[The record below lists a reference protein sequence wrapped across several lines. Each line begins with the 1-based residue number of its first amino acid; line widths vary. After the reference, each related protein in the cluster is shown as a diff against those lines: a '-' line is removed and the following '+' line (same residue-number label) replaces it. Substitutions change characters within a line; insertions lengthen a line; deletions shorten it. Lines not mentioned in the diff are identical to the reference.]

1 MKYAGIDI
9 GSTTVK
15 GVVVQDGHVIWKAYG
30 RHKTK
35 QAEKTLELLTRM
47 EDEAGLTAGRDVATF
62 TGSGAG
68 TLAARVNGSTIQ
80 EVVAVAAAVEA
91 VHPDVHFVSEI
102 GGEDMKTLFFT
113 PTPAGKAKQVY
124 MQSACSGGT
133 GTFIEKS
140 ARKLEIPP
148 DALATLP
155 YFDQTLHR
163 ISAKCGIFAE
173 TDANSLVK
181 AGVPKEEIIASLFDA
196 VVRQNLATLTKGNTP
211 MPSVLL
217 LGGPNMFFHGLRQA
231 WEHHLGALWDERN
244 ITLPAQTSVSD
255 VILVPDDALYYASLG
270 CVQIARREE
279 GKPQAYS
286 GPDNLKW
293 WVETGQHEEKANTG
307 QTGLASKDE
316 LAGFLRTYAVPS
328 AAAPGQGTHD
338 RLFVGCD
345 FGSTTVKAIAID
357 GDAAIRA
364 SVYQPSRGNPI
375 EDAKLI
381 FRQLREAGVGGVG
394 ALGLTGYGKD
404 LLKDILG
411 ADVPVV
417 ETVAHASAA
426 LHVDPDADAICDV
439 GGTDVKIML
448 LRQQAVVDFRLNSQ
462 CSSGN
467 GAFLQG
473 VAERYDI
480 ALEDY
485 ADKAFGAT
493 RMPRL
498 MMGCGVFLQSDIVN
512 QQRKGW
518 SAEEIMASLAAVLP
532 LNVWVYAGQFQNLKS
547 VGRKFILQ
555 GGTHRNLAVVK
566 AQIDFIKDKI
576 PDAEI
581 IVHPHAGEAGALGA
595 ALLAAEHG
603 KHNGASRF
611 VGFDRIED
619 LDYVSTTNAKT
630 TCHWCAM
637 NCSRAFIDVQ
647 VPGGKGRPKSKVP
660 LSEGWQRVIT
670 GNSCSKGLIEDA
682 AEMKERKKQIDED
695 LNAHPNIAESV
706 RQGAFR

>member
-15 GVVVQDGHVIWKAYG
+15 GVVFEEGNVIWKAYG
-30 RHKTK
+30 RHQTR
-35 QAEKTLELLTRM
+35 QAEKALELLARM
-47 EDEAGLTAGRDVATF
+47 EQEAGLAPGRDIATF

-68 TLAARVNGSTIQ
+68 TLAGHVNARTIQ
-80 EVVAVAAAVEA
+80 EVVAVAAAVESL
-91 VHPDVHFVSEI
+91 HPDVHFVSEI

-140 ARKLEIPP
+140 ARKLDIAP
-148 DALATLP
+148 DELTSLP
-155 YFDQTLHR
+155 YEGQTLHR

-181 AGVPKEEIIASLFDA
+181 AGVSKQEIIASLFDA

-217 LGGPNMFFHGLRQA
+217 LGGPNMFFRGLQEA
-231 WEHHLGALWDERN
+231 WAHHLAAFWQERKVD
-244 ITLPAQTSVSD
+244 LPEGKDISD

-270 CVQIARREE
+270 CVEIARRETGE
-279 GKPQAYS
+279 AAQYAGT
-286 GPDNLKW
+286 DRLKW
-293 WVETGQHEEKANTG
+293 WVETGQHEEKAKVG
-307 QTGLASKDE
+307 QKALARSDELDKFMDDFGTPDIVASKK
-316 LAGFLRTYAVPS
+316 PS
-328 AAAPGQGTHD
+328 TGP
-338 RLFVGCD
+338 LYLGCD
-345 FGSTTVKAIAID
+345 FGSTTVKAVAID
-357 GDAAIRA
+357 RNADIMA
-364 SVYQPSRGNPI
+364 SIYRPSRGNPI
-375 EDAKLI
+375 EDAKTV
-381 FRQLREAGVGGVG
+381 FRKVKEAGVTEICG
-394 ALGLTGYGKD
+394 LGLTGYGKD

-426 LHVDPDADAICDV
+426 LHVAPDADAICDV

-473 VAERYDI
+473 IAERYDI
-480 ALEDY
+480 RLEDY
-485 ADKAFGAT
+485 ADKAFSAD
-493 RMPRL
+493 RMPQL

-518 SAEEIMASLAAVLP
+518 AAEEIMASLAAVLP
-532 LNVWVYAGQFQNLKS
+532 LNVWVYAGQFQNLKAI
-547 VGRKFILQ
+547 GKKFILQ

-566 AQIDFIKDKI
+566 AQIDFIKEKI

-595 ALLAAEHG
+595 ALLAADCALDG
-603 KHNGASRF
+603 NASRF
-611 VGFDRIED
+611 VGFDRIEA
-619 LDYVSTTNAKT
+619 LEYVSTTNDKT

-647 VPGGKGRPKSKVP
+647 VPSGPGKEKSKVP
-660 LSEGWQRVIT
+660 LANGWERIIT

-682 AEMKERKKQIDED
+682 AEMKERKKQIDEE

-706 RQGAFR
+706 RDSAFR